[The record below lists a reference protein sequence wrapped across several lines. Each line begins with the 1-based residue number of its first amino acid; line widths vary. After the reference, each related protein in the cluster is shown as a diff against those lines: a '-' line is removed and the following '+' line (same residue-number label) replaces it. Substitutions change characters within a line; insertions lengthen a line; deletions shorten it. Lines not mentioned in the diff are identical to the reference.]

1 MAVRGSQTGL
11 VFNIQKYSV
20 NDGPGIRTTV
30 FLKGCPLRCAWC
42 HNPEGISVSQELIWI
57 KTRCTSCGVCR
68 SICPVADLVPGPG
81 PIPAGHEECIL
92 CFKCLGAC
100 PSGARQ
106 MAGREMTVDEVME
119 EVGRDHLFY
128 EDSGGGVTF
137 SGGEPFHQ
145 HRFLMELLEAGRN
158 RGLHTAVDTSG
169 FVPKERLMAALPLV
183 DLFLYDIK
191 IMDDAKHVRYTS
203 VSNELILENLRL
215 LDDAGA
221 QIWLRIPIIPDVN
234 DSPADVQAMVQ
245 LAANLKSVQQI
256 NLLPYHSIGAHKSQN
271 LGKRREPFVFRESE
285 PGKLRELMQAF
296 QVVGVPVLVG
306 G

>member
-1 MAVRGSQTGL
+1 
-11 VFNIQKYSV
+11 
-20 NDGPGIRTTV
+20 
-30 FLKGCPLRCAWC
+30 
-42 HNPEGISVSQELIWI
+42 
-57 KTRCTSCGVCR
+57 
-68 SICPVADLVPGPG
+68 
-81 PIPAGHEECIL
+81 
-92 CFKCLGAC
+92 
-100 PSGARQ
+100 

-119 EVGRDHLFY
+119 EVERDHLFY

-191 IMDDAKHVRYTS
+191 IMDDAKHVRYTG